1 MKNQTTQWLLKV
13 HLDKNK
19 SIAILHSDADAIQ
32 RKQQLG

>member
-1 MKNQTTQWLLKV
+1 MITKV

-19 SIAILHSDADAIQ
+19 SIAILHNDADAIQ